1 MIRGLDLFR
10 ERFRAHG
17 DSLVLIGG
25 AACDEWFTRQGLNFR
40 TTRDLDIVL
49 LVEAVDPGFV
59 AELRQFIDDGGYQ
72 IRQRSEG
79 GPPVLYRFAK
89 PSDTTYPH
97 MLEIFCRAPEGIS
110 LGDDQT
116 IVPVPLGEDSH
127 SLSAILVDEPYYA
140 LIRDHSEVRDGIGFA
155 TATALIPLKGKA
167 WLDLTA
173 RRAAGETV
181 DSDDI
186 LKHRT
191 DVFRLAATLAATPGP
206 ELAEPIR
213 TDLIDFLGAFP
224 EISEDWPAILAALK
238 NTFGGG
244 IAPATLISTL
254 KTYFLLS

>member
-10 ERFRAHG
+10 DRFRAHG

-25 AACDEWFTRQGLNFR
+25 AACDEWFTRQGMNFR

-49 LVEAVDPGFV
+49 LVEAVDPGFL
-59 AELRQFIDDGGYQ
+59 AELRQFIDDGGYE
-72 IRQRSEG
+72 IRQRSED

-97 MLEIFCRAPEGIS
+97 LLEIFSRAPEGIS
-110 LGDDQT
+110 PGYDQT
-116 IVPVPLGEDSH
+116 IAPVPLGEDSH

-155 TATALIPLKGKA
+155 TATALIPLKSKA
-167 WLDLTA
+167 WLDLTV
-173 RRAAGETV
+173 RKAAGETV

-186 LKHRT
+186 LKHRN

-224 EISEDWPAILAALK
+224 ETSEDWPAILAALK